1 MNYEG
6 PITIRATSTGTDS
19 TLAGIGRLVA
29 DAQARE
35 APVQRLADAVA
46 GKFCYSVMAASA
58 ATFAFWS
65 LAGASHFFW
74 LMHPPP
80 SVGLLNQHLC
90 CTLCCTTVWLL
101 SLING
106 GSKASVE
113 PLGLTLHQ
121 LNPHLKLLSYVQLPR
136 LASHSIATDTE
147 SKQAMY
153 KQPSKPERQNKHKK
167 ESRKERSMLRGCAV
181 KTSQACLCQSSSH

>member
-65 LAGASHFFW
+65 LAG
-74 LMHPPP
+74 
-80 SVGLLNQHLC
+80 HL
-90 CTLCCTTVWLL
+90 TALHSL
-101 SLING
+101 S
-106 GSKASVE
+106 
-113 PLGLTLHQ
+113 
-121 LNPHLKLLSYVQLPR
+121 
-136 LASHSIATDTE
+136 
-147 SKQAMY
+147 
-153 KQPSKPERQNKHKK
+153 
-167 ESRKERSMLRGCAV
+167 
-181 KTSQACLCQSSSH
+181 

>member
-65 LAGASHFFW
+65 LAGASHYF
-74 LMHPPP
+74 
-80 SVGLLNQHLC
+80 SVLQFPAPAFSSNTCVARCAAVACGSCCCDGRLGQSHMLLDRLDSTCGAC
-90 CTLCCTTVWLL
+90 CAAVVFGILRVLH
-101 SLING
+101 
-106 GSKASVE
+106 GSA
-113 PLGLTLHQ
+113 
-121 LNPHLKLLSYVQLPR
+121 
-136 LASHSIATDTE
+136 
-147 SKQAMY
+147 
-153 KQPSKPERQNKHKK
+153 
-167 ESRKERSMLRGCAV
+167 
-181 KTSQACLCQSSSH
+181 

>member
-6 PITIRATSTGTDS
+6 PIAIRATSIGTDS

-65 LAGASHFFW
+65 LAGASHFLW
-74 LMHPPP
+74 ILYSP
-80 SVGLLNQHLC
+80 VKCLLKQNSYCSLC
-90 CTLCCTTVWLL
+90 CC
-101 SLING
+101 G
-106 GSKASVE
+106 G
-113 PLGLTLHQ
+113 
-121 LNPHLKLLSYVQLPR
+121 
-136 LASHSIATDTE
+136 
-147 SKQAMY
+147 
-153 KQPSKPERQNKHKK
+153 
-167 ESRKERSMLRGCAV
+167 
-181 KTSQACLCQSSSH
+181 